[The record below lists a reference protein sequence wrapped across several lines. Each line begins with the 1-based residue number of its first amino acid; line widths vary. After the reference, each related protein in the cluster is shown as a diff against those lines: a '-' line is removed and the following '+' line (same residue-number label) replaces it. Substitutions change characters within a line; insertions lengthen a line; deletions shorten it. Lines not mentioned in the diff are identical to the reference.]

1 MKLNK
6 LELSYSPEHDRLI
19 LRIGT
24 TTDEIIQLFF
34 TRRFVYVF
42 WPVLQQ
48 AIGVLDSEYIAE
60 AASDDAQNKPSGTGA
75 IGHNDESF
83 ELNAGLLTGDEAV
96 LIKSFGLNYKDEG
109 ITEFSFTGIDGIVV
123 TLNLNQGLIVSL
135 SSLIEQI
142 MPKIEWGMNLDELE
156 VQPTSEDNRVI
167 H

>member
-1 MKLNK
+1 MQLNQ

-34 TRRFVYVF
+34 TRRFVHVF

-48 AIGVLDSEYIAE
+48 AIGALESEYIAE
-60 AASDDAQNKPSGTGA
+60 AASDETKNKPSGTGV
-75 IGHNDESF
+75 ISHNDESF

-96 LIKSFGLNYKDEG
+96 LITSFGLNYKNEG
-109 ITEFSFTGIDGIVV
+109 VTEFSFTGIDGVVV
-123 TLNLNQGLIVSL
+123 TLNLNQGLIDSL

-142 MPKIEWGMNLDELE
+142 MPKIEWDMNLDELE
-156 VQPTSEDNRVI
+156 VEPASQDDRVI

>member
-1 MKLNK
+1 MKLNQ

-34 TRRFVYVF
+34 TRRFVHVF

-48 AIGVLDSEYIAE
+48 TISALKSEYIAE
-60 AASDDAQNKPSGTGA
+60 SASDEPKNKLSGNVS
-75 IGHNDESF
+75 INHNDESF

-96 LIKSFGLNYKDEG
+96 LISSFGLNYKNENV
-109 ITEFSFTGIDGIVV
+109 TEFSFTGIDRIVV
-123 TLNLNQGLIVSL
+123 TLNLNRGLIDSL
-135 SSLIEQI
+135 SDLIEQI
-142 MPKIEWGMNLDELE
+142 LPKIKWDIDLDALE
-156 VQPTSEDNRVI
+156 VEPASQDDRVI

>member
-1 MKLNK
+1 MQLNQ

-34 TRRFVYVF
+34 TRRFVHIF

-48 AIGVLDSEYIAE
+48 AIGALDSEYIAE
-60 AASDDAQNKPSGTGA
+60 AASDEAKNKPSGTGT
-75 IGHNDESF
+75 ISHSDESF
-83 ELNAGLLTGDEAV
+83 ELNTGLLTGDEAV
-96 LIKSFGLNYKDEG
+96 LITNFGLTYKNEG
-109 ITEFSFTGIDGIVV
+109 ITEFSFTGIDGVVV
-123 TLNLNQGLIVSL
+123 TLNLNQGLIGSL
-135 SSLIEQI
+135 STLIEQI

-156 VQPTSEDNRVI
+156 MQLASEDDRVI